1 MFSDDKNNDY
11 YSICE
16 NISEEF
22 GKKLLRLFDSYS
34 KLNVSSL

>member
-1 MFSDDKNNDY
+1 MFPDDKNNDY

-22 GKKLLRLFDSYS
+22 GKNYYYCPIKIFERVE
-34 KLNVSSL
+34 K

>member
-1 MFSDDKNNDY
+1 MFPDDKNNDY

-22 GKKLLRLFDSYS
+22 GKKTIEII
-34 KLNVSSL
+34 